1 MMEARQNLNMY
12 ERKRKDRG
20 DRHLLDSTRHVVKE
34 NWMPGMKKALK
45 PVPLFKQREG
55 EDIKSFYNRMHL
67 SIDSMKQQRE
77 YEKKFKV
84 EVQRDQQGNS
94 KVVDAEVDEID
105 QLMEEKKNKRLKNK
119 KGIVVKSREEKRKLR
134 REREKLRKNKKKNKN
149 SEVSASFDDF
159 QDTVGFGETV
169 HAPPSISFKNKKLDL
184 DAAERKPANSGLL
197 LAKKFN
203 GGVKKSA
210 KNAAVKP
217 SLAKQAIMEKERQR
231 VVEAYRALKAER
243 SKR

>member
-84 EVQRDQQGNS
+84 EAQHDQQGNS

-105 QLMEEKKNKRLKNK
+105 QLMRRKRTSGSRTKKALW
-119 KGIVVKSREEKRKLR
+119 LR
-134 REREKLRKNKKKNKN
+134 
-149 SEVSASFDDF
+149 
-159 QDTVGFGETV
+159 
-169 HAPPSISFKNKKLDL
+169 
-184 DAAERKPANSGLL
+184 AER
-197 LAKKFN
+197 
-203 GGVKKSA
+203 
-210 KNAAVKP
+210 
-217 SLAKQAIMEKERQR
+217 
-231 VVEAYRALKAER
+231 
-243 SKR
+243 